1 MNSIINGDFMDNMK
15 TKENNNKSLEGLI
28 IEYKILYGDQKL
40 YDQIQTN
47 IYDERLSIIE
57 KTTELEIALTEI
69 KDEYNHT
76 MQNIDDDEYIKKLE
90 EDIENLSDKYKVDE
104 EFIERYNKERE
115 ERMKLLDKLY
125 ETIKSKGGENFI
137 NKYEK
142 F

>member
-1 MNSIINGDFMDNMK
+1 MDNMK